1 MSALW
6 VLWLVYLL
14 AFFVDLLY
22 VQPWRQRKA
31 AQRQEQH
38 EAGALSFG
46 LRAALPVF
54 TVVLLLR
61 SFAIDV
67 YHVPSGS
74 MRPLLEEGSRIWV
87 NRLAFGLRSPL
98 TGDVLIAANTPQR
111 GQVVVFQYPREPR
124 TTYVKRILGVPGDH
138 VEVASGRIH
147 LNGAPLVDPGGAGPI
162 RQAHIGDV
170 QYQVLETTQPSTAPD
185 LDLIV
190 PPGHYFTVGDNL
202 GNSEDSRYWGLL
214 QESNLL
220 GSVIL

>member
-1 MSALW
+1 MTALW

-14 AFFVDLLY
+14 AFFIDLLY

-31 AQRQEQH
+31 ALRHEHH

-87 NRLAFGLRSPL
+87 NRLAFGVRSPL
-98 TGDVLIAANTPQR
+98 TGHALIAAKTPQR

-138 VEVASGRIH
+138 IEIAGGQIR
-147 LNGAPLVDPGGAGPI
+147 LNGSELVAASGAGPI
-162 RQAHIGDV
+162 RQALIGDV
-170 QYQVLETTQPSTAPD
+170 HYQVLEASLPITAPD
-185 LDLIV
+185 VDLIV
-190 PPGHYFTVGDNL
+190 PPGHYFTLGDNL